1 MLCLEI
7 VPLGITL
14 VWPPASVSPSR
25 QWEDSQALLLR
36 GGASGRAGE
45 EFPGFSQFLNDSC
58 FGHITYLTELQG
70 LLLSLL
76 PPQKHLPR
84 YAAILTGDS
93 TPQSFIGCVCGRYHG
108 SRMPRSIRHMS
119 SHRLTLKSGGVYLL
133 HRELSVIWLL
143 KAACAFKEQTDCIE
157 LGASKNRGKANVVDS
172 SQGNVLKL
180 IKHSTEEHNE
190 NQI

>member
-1 MLCLEI
+1 MSSENSNVFGNQMLCLEI

-25 QWEDSQALLLR
+25 QWEDTQALLLR

-76 PPQKHLPR
+76 PPRKHLPR
-84 YAAILTGDS
+84 YAVILTGDS
-93 TPQSFIGCVCGRYHG
+93 IPQSFIGCVCGRYHG

-119 SHRLTLKSGGVYLL
+119 SHRLTLKSGG
-133 HRELSVIWLL
+133 SV
-143 KAACAFKEQTDCIE
+143 
-157 LGASKNRGKANVVDS
+157 SS
-172 SQGNVLKL
+172 SQRVKCNMALK
-180 IKHSTEEHNE
+180 SRMCF
-190 NQI
+190 